1 MLLLTKETTSEDLLY
16 SKGNSTQYFVTTYEG
31 KEPEKKKKGGYPGG
45 LDGKDSASNAQ
56 DLGFIP
62 GWEDALEKGIVTHS
76 SILAWRIPWTKG
88 HGGLR
93 SLGLQRPTGLSH

>member
-1 MLLLTKETTSEDLLY
+1 M
-16 SKGNSTQYFVTTYEG
+16 KGKNL
-31 KEPEKKKKGGYPGG
+31 KKKKSIGGYPGG

>member
-1 MLLLTKETTSEDLLY
+1 M
-16 SKGNSTQYFVTTYEG
+16 KGKNL
-31 KEPEKKKKGGYPGG
+31 KKKKKSIWGYPGG